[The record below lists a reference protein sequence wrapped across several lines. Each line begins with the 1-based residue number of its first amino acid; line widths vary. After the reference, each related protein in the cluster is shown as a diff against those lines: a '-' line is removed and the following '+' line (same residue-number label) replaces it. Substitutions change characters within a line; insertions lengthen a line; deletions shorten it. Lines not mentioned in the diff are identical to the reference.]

1 MMKYKLLVLSF
12 ISLVACSSNE
22 KFVDT
27 FDNNKNWVE
36 IQTQLPNYPETEN
49 LLEFDTGPASDMRH
63 YVDAQSITIGEDGVI
78 RFTLVSKSTEG
89 AENVSFEGIRCR
101 TRERKRY
108 ATGRLN
114 KTWTH
119 SRQPEWQLLN
129 NVGQNHA
136 LRELAKFYFCPQ
148 DIMVNTPQEAIR
160 ALKAGI
166 HPRVVR

>member
-1 MMKYKLLVLSF
+1 MKLRLVILSLVG
-12 ISLVACSSNE
+12 LVACSSNE

-36 IQTQLPNYPETEN
+36 IQTQLPHYPEPEN
-49 LLEFDTGPASDMRH
+49 LVEFDAGPANDMQH
-63 YVDAQSITIGEDGVI
+63 YVDTQSIAIGEDGVI
-78 RFTLVSKSTEG
+78 RFALISKSSEG

-108 ATGRLN
+108 AIGRLN
-114 KTWTH
+114 KTWVH

-129 NVGQNHA
+129 NAGQNHA
-136 LRELAKFYFCPQ
+136 LRELARFYFCPQ
-148 DIMVNTPQEAIR
+148 DIMVSSQQEAIQ

>member
-1 MMKYKLLVLSF
+1 MKYKFLVLSCISF
-12 ISLVACSSNE
+12 ISCSSNE

-36 IQTQLPNYPETEN
+36 MQAQLPNYPETEN
-49 LLEFDTGPASDMRH
+49 LLEFDAGPASEMRH
-63 YVDAQSITIGEDGVI
+63 YVDAQSINIGEDGVI

-108 ATGRLN
+108 AIGRLN
-114 KTWTH
+114 KTWAN
-119 SRQPEWQLLN
+119 SRQPEWQILN
-129 NVGQNHA
+129 NVGQNYA
-136 LRELAKFYFCPQ
+136 LRELTKFYFCPQ
-148 DIMVNTPQEAIR
+148 DIMVSTPQDAIR
-160 ALKAGI
+160 ALKSGI

>member
-1 MMKYKLLVLSF
+1 MKLRLVILSLVG
-12 ISLVACSSNE
+12 LVACSSNE

-36 IQTQLPNYPETEN
+36 IQTQLPHYPEPEN
-49 LLEFDTGPASDMRH
+49 LVEFDAGPANDMQH
-63 YVDAQSITIGEDGVI
+63 YVDTQSIAIGEDGVI
-78 RFTLVSKSTEG
+78 RFALISKSSEG

-108 ATGRLN
+108 AIGRLN
-114 KTWTH
+114 KTWVH

-129 NVGQNHA
+129 NAGQNHA
-136 LRELAKFYFCPQ
+136 LRELARFYFCPQ
-148 DIMVNTPQEAIR
+148 DIMSSQQEAIQ

>member
-1 MMKYKLLVLSF
+1 MKLRLVFL
-12 ISLVACSSNE
+12 SLVSLVSCSSNE

-27 FDNNKNWVE
+27 FDNSKNWVE
-36 IQTQLPNYPETEN
+36 IQAQLPNYPETEN
-49 LLEFDTGPASDMRH
+49 LLEFDAGPANDMRH
-63 YVDAQSITIGEDGVI
+63 YVDAQSIAIGEDGVI
-78 RFTLVSKSTEG
+78 RFTLISKSSEG

-108 ATGRLN
+108 AVGRLN
-114 KTWTH
+114 KTWAH

-148 DIMVNTPQEAIR
+148 DIMVGSQQEAIQ

>member
-1 MMKYKLLVLSF
+1 MKYMFLVLSC
-12 ISLVACSSNE
+12 ISLVSCSSNE

-36 IQTQLPNYPETEN
+36 MQAQLPNYPETEN
-49 LLEFDTGPASDMRH
+49 LLEFDAGPASEMRH
-63 YVDAQSITIGEDGVI
+63 YVDAQSINIGEDGVI

-108 ATGRLN
+108 AIGRLN
-114 KTWTH
+114 KTWAN

-129 NVGQNHA
+129 NVGQNYA
-136 LRELAKFYFCPQ
+136 LRELTKFYFCPQ
-148 DIMVNTPQEAIR
+148 DIMVSTPQDAIR

>member
-1 MMKYKLLVLSF
+1 MKYMFLVLSC
-12 ISLVACSSNE
+12 ISLVSCSSNE

-36 IQTQLPNYPETEN
+36 MQAQLPNYPETEN
-49 LLEFDTGPASDMRH
+49 LLEFDAGPASEMRH
-63 YVDAQSITIGEDGVI
+63 YVDAQSINIGEDGVI

-108 ATGRLN
+108 AIGRLN
-114 KTWTH
+114 KTWAN
-119 SRQPEWQLLN
+119 SRQPEWQILN
-129 NVGQNHA
+129 NVGQNYA
-136 LRELAKFYFCPQ
+136 LRELTKFYFCPQ
-148 DIMVNTPQEAIR
+148 DIMVSTPQDAIR
-160 ALKAGI
+160 ALKSGI